1 MRIPISKLYYLRTQ
15 EDISLILSG
24 VRALI
29 GEITPPLRSVS
40 IELDNKKVIFKCVF
54 DQTATDDDI
63 ELMSAVAG
71 EIIAD
76 FPDYDLKEIYQK
88 IPQPEPTNPLKNV
101 LYHRHENNY
110 WK

>member
-1 MRIPISKLYYLRTQ
+1 MKIE

-24 VRALI
+24 VRALT
-29 GEITPPLRSVS
+29 GEITPPLRSAS
-40 IELDNKKVIFKCVF
+40 IELSNKKIIFKCVF
-54 DQTATDDDI
+54 DETATEDDF
-63 ELMSAVAG
+63 ELLSAAAT

-76 FPDYDLKEIYQK
+76 FPDYVLEEIFQK

-101 LYHRHENNY
+101 LFHRHESNY